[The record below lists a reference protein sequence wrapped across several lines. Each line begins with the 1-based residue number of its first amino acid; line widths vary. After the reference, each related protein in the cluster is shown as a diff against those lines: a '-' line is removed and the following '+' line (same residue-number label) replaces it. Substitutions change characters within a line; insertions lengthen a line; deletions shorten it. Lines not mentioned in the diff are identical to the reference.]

1 MKPFYKWSNKSNRF
15 HLKMESNEETAAA
28 IVVSL
33 LVKRNRKQRNRKKRN
48 RKKTKTSAWL
58 KPWLGRRINL
68 SLYEVLAQ
76 ELRR

>member
-33 LVKRNRKQRNRKKRN
+33 LVKRNRKKRN

>member
-1 MKPFYKWSNKSNRF
+1 
-15 HLKMESNEETAAA
+15 MESNEETAAA

-33 LVKRNRKQRNRKKRN
+33 LVKRNRKKRN